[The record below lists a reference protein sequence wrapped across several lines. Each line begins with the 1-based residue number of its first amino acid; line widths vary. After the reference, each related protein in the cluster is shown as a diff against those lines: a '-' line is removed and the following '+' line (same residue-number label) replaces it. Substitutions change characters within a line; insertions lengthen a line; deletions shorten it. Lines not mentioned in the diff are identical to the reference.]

1 MRDEFH
7 PFFDSYP
14 SILKFKCIRRMH
26 RTIKILSIKKKKV
39 GGALMLRESMEI
51 CFSFSSFFFPCF
63 ILQCLSPQMIL
74 EQWWQWQQS
83 DPVGPF
89 TLKEE
94 NLPLQ
99 TKEPWSENNGRSPS
113 YLPYSL
119 PFSQVP
125 PSPPLSS
132 LLPPWPWC
140 GWSQGK
146 QAAEP
151 DVLRQEVFLWPEDC
165 KKMESEGTRMYHR
178 DSRERI

>member
-1 MRDEFH
+1 
-7 PFFDSYP
+7 
-14 SILKFKCIRRMH
+14 
-26 RTIKILSIKKKKV
+26 
-39 GGALMLRESMEI
+39 MLRGSIEI

-74 EQWWQWQQS
+74 QQRWQWQQS
-83 DPVGPF
+83 DPVSPF

-99 TKEPWSENNGRSPS
+99 TKELWSENNGRSPS

-132 LLPPWPWC
+132 LLPSWPWC

-146 QAAEP
+146 QAAEQ
-151 DVLRQEVFLWPEDC
+151 DVLRQEVFLTWRLQKNGIWRNQNVPQRQQRENLRKQLPSVVYELLASLELQVC
-165 KKMESEGTRMYHR
+165 ESEF
-178 DSRERI
+178 

>member
-1 MRDEFH
+1 
-7 PFFDSYP
+7 
-14 SILKFKCIRRMH
+14 
-26 RTIKILSIKKKKV
+26 
-39 GGALMLRESMEI
+39 MLRESMEI

-132 LLPPWPWC
+132 LLPP
-140 GWSQGK
+140 
-146 QAAEP
+146 
-151 DVLRQEVFLWPEDC
+151 
-165 KKMESEGTRMYHR
+165 
-178 DSRERI
+178 

>member
-1 MRDEFH
+1 MECIKSATKISDFLSNLRGEFH

-14 SILKFKCIRRMH
+14 SILKFKCIRGMH
-26 RTIKILSIKKKKV
+26 RTIKILSIKKV
-39 GGALMLRESMEI
+39 GGALMLRRSMEI

-63 ILQCLSPQMIL
+63 NLQCLSPQMIL

-94 NLPLQ
+94 DLPFQ
-99 TKEPWSENNGRSPS
+99 TKELWSENNGRSPS

-125 PSPPLSS
+125 PFPTTFFSPA
-132 LLPPWPWC
+132 PWTLMW
-140 GWSQGK
+140 
-146 QAAEP
+146 
-151 DVLRQEVFLWPEDC
+151 V
-165 KKMESEGTRMYHR
+165 ESRKT
-178 DSRERI
+178 DS